1 MIIDQPDERVVCCFS
16 CGLRQSAASL
26 RPAVQNMSDHSIETG
41 CSSDD
46 LLVIPAARMHLLVM

>member
-26 RPAVQNMSDHSIETG
+26 RPAVQNMSDHSIEAG

-46 LLVIPAARMHLLVM
+46 VLVTPADRMHFMVP